1 MRICREFDNQCNLRA
16 LSGKFL
22 RQKSCY
28 PESFCFLWLC
38 IGEMPHIV
46 IIIIDHAELVEGVV
60 VIILGVYLLNYV
72 WYFPNSKWRE
82 RCQQKKDGWVPVR
95 GNQQILYICLFLGWL
110 CSGCLNLWE
119 QVKCPFTSLIAPHCH
134 HHHQQQPPLTE
145 TLHKTYKYST
155 KMSTKQH
162 TLSSWCI
169 ICMN

>member
-1 MRICREFDNQCNLRA
+1 MLSPSLMVFFCRELFPKNIFPPECLHRGDG
-16 LSGKFL
+16 SD
-22 RQKSCY
+22 CY
-28 PESFCFLWLC
+28 
-38 IGEMPHIV
+38 EM
-46 IIIIDHAELVEGVV
+46 VEGMV
-60 VIILGVYLLNYV
+60 VIISGVYLLNYAR
-72 WYFPNSKWRE
+72 YFPNSKWRE
-82 RCQQKKDGWVPVR
+82 RCQQKKDCWVPVR